1 MLAIASRMHLDAG
14 MSRPAKRTRT
24 VASKTA
30 STGITIV
37 TKVDAQGYVFYCVQG
52 WQEEGKWQ
60 RRRFKDRNKADT
72 FAAALRVQ
80 MENKGR
86 AQRMVLSPLT
96 DEQHE
101 QALQAFDK
109 LGGTYPLAD
118 AVAFFLKHHRPPEF
132 TIRLDDAIKL
142 YADEKERDGLRPRTL
157 HGINWTLG
165 LFSTATGNPFVH
177 EVTPQQVEAFLRGL
191 RAKNG
196 KDKASR
202 RSWEIHRGAL
212 HGFFAWSATP
222 DAGSNRPFTFSSPV
236 EGIRKFSARQ
246 VREEQ
251 DAKPTTTSPADV
263 RRLFSVLMRWRGGV
277 LVRPYAYLYFS
288 GLRPDELKRI
298 AGLRPDELER
308 KEGLTPEE
316 LKRLASREPELVN
329 LKTRTITIPAGI
341 SKTKHERQVSISENL
356 AAWLKKYPGDLIPR
370 NFEALNKKVRK
381 HFGFSHDEAR
391 HSFIS
396 YHVALHRSI
405 GDAALQAG
413 NSEAIVKRHYLNTH
427 TRAEGSEFF
436 RIIPG
441 NRRAILSA
449 VPTSEKKKPHLRA
462 V

>member
-1 MLAIASRMHLDAG
+1 
-14 MSRPAKRTRT
+14 MSKQAKRTRI

-37 TKVDAQGYVFYCVQG
+37 PKVDSQGYVFHVVQG
-52 WQEEGKWQ
+52 WQVNGKWQ
-60 RRRFKDRNKADT
+60 RKRFKEYEKAST

-101 QALQAFDK
+101 EALQAFDK
-109 LGGTYPLAD
+109 LGATYSLTD
-118 AVAFFLKHHRPPEF
+118 AVRFFLRHHRPPEF
-132 TIRLDDAIKL
+132 TIRLADAVKL
-142 YADEKERDGLRPRTL
+142 YLDDKERDGLRPRTV
-157 HGINWTLG
+157 HGIGWTLG
-165 LFSTATGNPFVH
+165 LFSTASDNPWVH
-177 EVTPQQVEAFLRGL
+177 EVTAQQVETFLRGL

-196 KDKASR
+196 KDKATR

-212 HGFFAWSATP
+212 HGFFAWAATA
-222 DAGSNRPFTFSSPV
+222 DTASNRPFTFANPV

-251 DAKPTTTSPADV
+251 DAKPATTSPADV

-277 LVRPYAYLYFS
+277 LGRHFAFLYFA
-288 GLRPDELKRI
+288 GIRPDELKRM
-298 AGLRPDELER
+298 AGRER
-308 KEGLTPEE
+308 
-316 LKRLASREPELVN
+316 ELVN
-329 LKTRTITIPAGI
+329 LKTRTITIPANV
-341 SKTKHERQVSISENL
+341 SKTRHERQVSISDNL
-356 AAWLKKYPGDLIPR
+356 AAWLEAFPGDLIPK
-370 NFEALNKKVRK
+370 NFEALNKKARK
-381 HFGFSHDEAR
+381 HFSLTHDEAR

-413 NSEAIVKRHYLNTH
+413 NSESIVKRHYLNTH
-427 TRAEGSEFF
+427 TREEGCEFF

-441 NRRAILSA
+441 KRRAALAKQKKEQPAHLKA
-449 VPTSEKKKPHLRA
+449 V
-462 V
+462 